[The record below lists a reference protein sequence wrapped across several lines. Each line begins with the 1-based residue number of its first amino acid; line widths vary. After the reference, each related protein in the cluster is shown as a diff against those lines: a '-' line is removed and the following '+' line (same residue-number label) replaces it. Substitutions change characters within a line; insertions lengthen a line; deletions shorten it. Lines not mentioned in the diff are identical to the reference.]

1 MIYLASYKAN
11 RTGFIGNLGNRLIKW
26 VTRSQYSHTEIC
38 VGHPFES
45 EVDCLS
51 AEALMGG
58 VRVKRMRLNPES
70 WDVLPL
76 SSVTEEQVRDFVRV
90 YDKEPYDWIGA
101 ARSVLPFFGREHP
114 TAWFCSEIAAHI
126 IGIKEPWR
134 QYPGVLHTVV
144 EKQ

>member
-1 MIYLASYKAN
+1 MIYLASYKSS
-11 RTGFIGNLGNRLIKW
+11 RRGFIANMGNKLIRW

-38 VGHPFES
+38 FGNPFDG
-45 EVDCLS
+45 EVECLS
-51 AEALMGG
+51 AEALHGG
-58 VRVKRMRLNPES
+58 VRIKRMRLSPDR

-76 SSVTEEQVRDFVRV
+76 PDVKERDLRAFVV
-90 YDKEPYDWIGA
+90 EYGSAGYDWIGA
-101 ARSVLPFFGREHP
+101 ARSVIPFFGREHP

-144 EKQ
+144 EKK